1 MFSVI
6 LAAALAFDSD
16 LSEEQQNKLG
26 LAKLSIQERAALRD
40 WVEEHYEQKE
50 IAQNSKKTS
59 PLLVEVLKRG
69 RFLRLSDD
77 SLWEIDPKDTPITQ
91 SWITPNEIKISKK
104 SNGEYPYTLTNSLT
118 GSTVKAKEAKEVH

>member
-1 MFSVI
+1 MFSAI

-16 LSEEQQNKLG
+16 LNEEQQNKLG

-40 WVEEHYEQKE
+40 WVEEHYTQRD
-50 IAQNSKKTS
+50 IAQNSKKGG
-59 PLLVEVLKRG
+59 PLLVEVLKSG
-69 RFLRLSDD
+69 KFIRLSDD

-91 SWITPNEIKISKK
+91 SWITPNEIKIGKK
-104 SNGEYPYTLTNSLT
+104 SNGEYPYTLTNRLT